1 MDDVTGNSRD
11 PLGMLLLGHRLSES
25 RNGTDQVNCPALS
38 LSLFVRPRKIVLTV
52 LVLCFSVFCRL
63 ISNLDK

>member
-38 LSLFVRPRKIVLTV
+38 LSVCAPERDCFDCFGSLL
-52 LVLCFSVFCRL
+52 FSVL
-63 ISNLDK
+63 